1 MARFTANFRST
12 TNRFNAILRRTAD
25 RFDAEFRSVQ
35 VVVDVDE
42 YTGTYE
48 VTPSD
53 ETQTLQ
59 TSGLRMLGNVTINP
73 VPSNYGRITWNGLGI
88 RVS

>member
-12 TNRFNAILRRTAD
+12 TNRFNANLRRTAD
-25 RFDAEFRSVQ
+25 RFGAAFRSVQ
-35 VVVDVDE
+35 VVVDVDD
-42 YTGTYE
+42 YAGTYE

-59 TSGLRMLGNVTINP
+59 TNGLRMLSNVTINP

>member
-12 TNRFNAILRRTAD
+12 TNRFNATLRRTAD
-25 RFDAEFRSVQ
+25 RFGAAFRSVQ
-35 VVVDVDE
+35 VVVDVDD
-42 YTGTYE
+42 YTDTYE

-59 TSGLRMLGNVTINP
+59 TNGLRMLGNVTINP
-73 VPSNYGRITWNGLGI
+73 IPSNYGRIAWNGLGI